1 MRRMISLN
9 DACDLD
15 PAMDMHW
22 RPGVLLVFK
31 VCGYD
36 RIGMVNGYSVGDIAL
51 PPVTIHFLMIDSILA
66 KLDGSA
72 AHYQGDST
80 RNYRKIQS
88 WDILS
93 IHKLMF
99 PPKEYV
105 DDGQDEHG
113 R

>member
-1 MRRMISLN
+1 MRRMISLD

-15 PAMDMHW
+15 PAMDIHW
-22 RPGVLLVFK
+22 RPGKLLVFK

-36 RIGMVNGYSVGDIAL
+36 RIGMVNGYSTGDVVA

-72 AHYQGDST
+72 AHYQAFST
-80 RNYRKIQS
+80 RKYRKIES

-105 DDGQDEHG
+105 DDKDEHG